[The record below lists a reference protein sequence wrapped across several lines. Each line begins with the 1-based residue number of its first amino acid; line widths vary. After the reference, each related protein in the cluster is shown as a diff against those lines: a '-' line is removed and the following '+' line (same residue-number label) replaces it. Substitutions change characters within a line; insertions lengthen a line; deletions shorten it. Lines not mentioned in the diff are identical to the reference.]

1 MGEAERD
8 HLILLGTVA
17 GSPAIIMEAIESGN
31 VFDPA
36 HMDKAM
42 AMKPE
47 WEAGEEMI
55 KQALEEQALQYPE
68 IQPEIQPP
76 AGPRQEAVVKSR
88 LATRAATLSQAPAKQ
103 ATKHLLQSPRRP
115 RAAGS

>member
-42 AMKPE
+42 AMKRE
-47 WEAGEEMI
+47 WEIGEELI
-55 KQALEEQALQYPE
+55 KQALEEQAQIEIQEE
-68 IQPEIQPP
+68 IQPEPP

-88 LATRAATLSQAPAKQ
+88 LWRWAQIL
-103 ATKHLLQSPRRP
+103 
-115 RAAGS
+115 AGCFY

>member
-42 AMKPE
+42 AMKRE
-47 WEAGEEMI
+47 WEIGEELI
-55 KQALEEQALQYPE
+55 KQALEEQAQ
-68 IQPEIQPP
+68 IQPEIEPAPP

-88 LATRAATLSQAPAKQ
+88 LWRWAQIL
-103 ATKHLLQSPRRP
+103 
-115 RAAGS
+115 AGCFY

>member
-17 GSPAIIMEAIESGN
+17 GSPSIIMEAIESGN

-42 AMKPE
+42 AMKRE
-47 WEAGEEMI
+47 WEIGEELI
-55 KQALEEQALQYPE
+55 KQALEEQAQIEIQEE
-68 IQPEIQPP
+68 IQPAIEPP

-88 LATRAATLSQAPAKQ
+88 LWRWAQIL
-103 ATKHLLQSPRRP
+103 
-115 RAAGS
+115 AGCFY

>member
-36 HMDKAM
+36 HMVT
-42 AMKPE
+42 
-47 WEAGEEMI
+47 W
-55 KQALEEQALQYPE
+55 
-68 IQPEIQPP
+68 
-76 AGPRQEAVVKSR
+76 
-88 LATRAATLSQAPAKQ
+88 TRPW
-103 ATKHLLQSPRRP
+103 P
-115 RAAGS
+115 

>member
-17 GSPAIIMEAIESGN
+17 GSPSIIMEAIESGN

-42 AMKPE
+42 AMKRE
-47 WEAGEEMI
+47 WEIGEELI
-55 KQALEEQALQYPE
+55 KQALEEQAQ
-68 IQPEIQPP
+68 IQPEIAPAPP
-76 AGPRQEAVVKSR
+76 ARRVSPRP
-88 LATRAATLSQAPAKQ
+88 TRRRRRRRAWTTLSLPPPP
-103 ATKHLLQSPRRP
+103 SPCRIE
-115 RAAGS
+115 